1 MQANSYRGFEDLN
14 SFVSNFT
21 SEDHHVLP
29 AISVTPASL
38 FKTPARGWWSLPE
51 QLCAL
56 EFFVDVTNRCDS
68 EMESVKHAMASWGR
82 TESKLNISGAVFA
95 RKSMTRS
102 GWFLCS

>member
-1 MQANSYRGFEDLN
+1 MQNLPLGIHAGKQVPWFEDLN

-29 AISVTPASL
+29 AIPVAPVSL

-56 EFFVDVTNRCDS
+56 ELFRKRFKDGISEACD
-68 EMESVKHAMASWGR
+68 AMASQVQCLR
-82 TESKLNISGAVFA
+82 ERA
-95 RKSMTRS
+95 
-102 GWFLCS
+102 